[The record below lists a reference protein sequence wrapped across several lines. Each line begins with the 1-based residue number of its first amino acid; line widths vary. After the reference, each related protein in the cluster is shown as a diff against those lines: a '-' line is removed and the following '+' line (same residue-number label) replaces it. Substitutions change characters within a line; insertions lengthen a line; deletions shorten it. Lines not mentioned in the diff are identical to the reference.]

1 MNDLVLSG
9 LLNLFALFGAVAGID
24 KEKSEKLIKAYLN
37 QHFGIRRQETYL
49 GLYRDLG
56 ELYRMSPDLD
66 KDKIIES
73 VCEGLRK
80 NIEAKEQSLLLLRFM
95 EFAGINRE
103 GFLAHE
109 DLFKK
114 VGAQFNVNQEV
125 FTHFKAFVLNQE
137 TEKVL
142 SFAPEGWNGILQVI
156 DLPGANVM
164 AFTYRGTDPVMMN
177 DVPVLAGTFQLWQ
190 QSGVMK
196 GKQGIPLYYSN
207 IKTLFDKKGEK
218 HVPIELSGRDINF
231 RFPGSDNGM
240 HNFSFNLHSGQ
251 LVAIM
256 GGSGVGKSTLL
267 GLLNGNI
274 KPQEGQIL
282 LNGHSID
289 NAQVQKLIG
298 FVPQDDLL
306 IEELTVYKNLWYT
319 AKLCFDGMSA
329 EEMDKRVMDV
339 LTDLGLAGAKDLK
352 VGSPLNKTI
361 SGGQRKRLNIA
372 LELIREPVV
381 LFLDE
386 PTSGLSSSDSEKVIN
401 LLKEQTFKGRLVV
414 VNIHQPSSDIYKL
427 FDKLWLLDKGGYPV
441 YDGNPIEAI
450 TYFKNTAHY
459 ADADTSM
466 CSACGNVNPE
476 IVLNILDSKAL
487 DDTGK
492 LTDTR
497 RISPQ
502 EWHNK
507 YLETRSEV
515 ETPIKSEVPRTRQK
529 KPSAWKQ
536 FRIFLQRNIRT
547 KLANTQ
553 YLLISLLEA
562 PLLAVVVAM
571 LTRYAPETG
580 YTLMDNKNL
589 VSYFFMAII
598 VAIFMGMS
606 VSAEEIFKDRS
617 LLKRERFL
625 KLSHSGYIWSK
636 IIYLT
641 GLSLVQTLLFIL
653 AGNAIMGIHG
663 MLGIW
668 WIVLFASALVA
679 NLTGLVL
686 SQSLSSIVAI
696 YITIPLLLIPQI
708 LLCGLVVKFDDLNP
722 RSKTGNVPVIGEVI
736 PSRWAFEALA
746 VSSFEY
752 NNYMKHFFD
761 DEKEKFRAQY
771 YRIGFLEELQ
781 SQKETAQAEYLKE
794 GAPEKERLEI
804 IKTGLPQLARIT
816 EQDPLQIE
824 GSAWS
829 EAIYK
834 DLDVYFSDA
843 GKVLSKRSLHY
854 TREIDR
860 TNMRMIQEIGKD
872 GLLSLKKNSHNLFL
886 QDLVL
891 NTSSSKMFRIVDNT
905 IVPKVG
911 QIYLEPATNNG
922 RAPFYSHEK
931 ILGKLKIP
939 TLWYNLGVL
948 GIMAVL
954 TALALFF
961 RIPARFMGKKGE

>member
-24 KEKSEKLIKAYLN
+24 KERSEKLIKAYLN

-56 ELYRMSPDLD
+56 ELYMMSSGLD

-95 EFAGINRE
+95 EFACINSA

-109 DLFKK
+109 DLFRK
-114 VGAQFNVNQEV
+114 VAVQFNVNENV
-125 FTHFKAFVLNQE
+125 FGHYKAFVLKQE
-137 TEKVL
+137 TERVL
-142 SFAPEGWNGILQVI
+142 SFAPHGWDGTLQVI
-156 DLPGANVM
+156 DLPDSNIM
-164 AFTYRGTDPVMMN
+164 AFTYRGNDPVLMN
-177 DVPVLAGTFQLWQ
+177 DVPVLSGTFQLWQ

-196 GKQGIPLYYSN
+196 GRQGVPLYYSN
-207 IKTLFDKKGEK
+207 IKALFQNKGDK
-218 HVPIELSGRDINF
+218 HIPIELAGRNINF

-240 HNFSFNLHSGQ
+240 HNFSFTLYSGQ

-267 GLLNGNI
+267 GLLNGNM

-289 NAQVQKLIG
+289 DSEVQKLIG

-329 EEMDKRVMDV
+329 EELDKRVMDV
-339 LTDLGLAGAKDLK
+339 LTDLGLAAAKDLK

-427 FDKLWLLDKGGYPV
+427 FDRLWLLDKGGYPV

-466 CSACGNVNPE
+466 CSTCGNVNPE
-476 IVLNILDSKAL
+476 IVLNILDAKAL

-492 LTDTR
+492 ITETR
-497 RISPQ
+497 RMSPE

-507 YLETRSEV
+507 YLETRSEG
-515 ETPIKSEVPRTRQK
+515 EDPKIREVPETRQK
-529 KPSAWKQ
+529 KPAAWKQ
-536 FRIFLQRNIRT
+536 FGIFLQRNIHT
-547 KLANTQ
+547 KMANTQ

-571 LTRYAPETG
+571 LTRYASETG
-580 YTLMDNKNL
+580 YTLLDNKNL
-589 VSYFFMAII
+589 VSYFFMAVI

-668 WIVLFASALVA
+668 WVILFASALVA

-722 RSKTGNVPVIGEVI
+722 KSKTGNVPVIGEVI

-752 NNYMKHFFD
+752 NRYMRHFFD

-781 SQKETAQAEYLKE
+781 SQMETAQAEYLKE

-804 IKTGLPQLARIT
+804 IKTGLPRLAQLT
-816 EQDPLQIE
+816 EQDPLLIE

-829 EAIYK
+829 E
-834 DLDVYFSDA
+834 DLYRELDSCFSNA
-843 GKVLSKRSLHY
+843 SKMLSKKSLHY
-854 TREIDR
+854 THEIDR
-860 TNMRMIQEIGKD
+860 TNTRLIKEMGKD
-872 GLLSLKKNSHNLFL
+872 GLLSLKKDHHNLFL

-891 NTSSSKMFRIVDNT
+891 NTSSLKMFRIVDNT

-911 QIYLEPATNNG
+911 QIYLEPATANG

-939 TLWYNLGVL
+939 TLWYNLGVM
-948 GIMAVL
+948 GIMAIL

-961 RIPARFMGKKGE
+961 RIPARFMAKKGE

>member
-24 KEKSEKLIKAYLN
+24 KERSEKLIKAYLN

-49 GLYRDLG
+49 GLYRDLR
-56 ELYRMSPDLD
+56 ELYQMSSGLD
-66 KDKIIES
+66 KDKIIEG

-80 NIEAKEQSLLLLRFM
+80 NIEAKEQALLLLRFM
-95 EFAGINRE
+95 EFAGMNPE
-103 GFLAHE
+103 GFLTHE
-109 DLFKK
+109 ELFKK
-114 VGAQFNVNQEV
+114 VASQFNVSEDD
-125 FTHFKAFVLNQE
+125 FGHFKAFVLDRE

-142 SFAPEGWNGILQVI
+142 SYVPEGWNGTLKMI
-156 DLPGANVM
+156 DLPGSNAM

-196 GKQGIPLYYSN
+196 GKQGTPLYYSN
-207 IKTLFDKKGEK
+207 IKALFDKKGDK
-218 HVPIELSGRDINF
+218 HIPIELSGRDINF

-240 HNFSFNLHSGQ
+240 HNFSFTLHSGQ

-289 NAQVQKLIG
+289 NSEVQKLIG

-319 AKLCFDGMSA
+319 AKLCFDGMSP
-329 EEMDKRVMDV
+329 EELDKRVMEV
-339 LTDLGLAGAKDLK
+339 LTDLGLAVAKDLK

-401 LLKEQTFKGRLVV
+401 LLKEQTIKGRLIV

-450 TYFKNTAHY
+450 TYFKDVAHY

-466 CSACGNVNPE
+466 CSTCGNVNPE
-476 IVLNILDSKAL
+476 IVLNILDAKAL

-492 LTDTR
+492 ITETR
-497 RISPQ
+497 RISPE

-507 YLETRSEV
+507 YLETR
-515 ETPIKSEVPRTRQK
+515 PAGKDPKIREVPETRQK
-529 KPSAWKQ
+529 KPVAWKQ

-589 VSYFFMAII
+589 VSYFFMAVI

-668 WIVLFASALVA
+668 WIVLFAAALVA

-722 RSKTGNVPVIGEVI
+722 KSKTGNVPVIGEVI

-752 NNYMKHFFD
+752 NRYMKHFFD

-781 SQKETAQAEYLKE
+781 SQMETAQAEYLKE
-794 GAPEKERLEI
+794 GAPDEERLEI
-804 IKTGLPQLARIT
+804 IKTGLPLLAQLT
-816 EQDPLQIE
+816 EKDPLQVE
-824 GSAWS
+824 DSAWS
-829 EAIYK
+829 EALYHQ
-834 DLDVYFSDA
+834 LDGYFIDA
-843 GKVLSKRSLHY
+843 NKILSKRSLHY
-854 TREIDR
+854 THEIDR
-860 TNMRMIQEIGKD
+860 TNMRLINELGKD
-872 GLLSLKKNSHNLFL
+872 GLLSLKKDHHNLFL

-891 NTSSSKMFRIVDNT
+891 NSSSTKMFRIVDHT

-911 QIYLEPATNNG
+911 QIYLEPATSNG
-922 RAPFYSHEK
+922 RAPFYSHVKK
-931 ILGKLKIP
+931 IGKLKIP
-939 TLWYNLGVL
+939 TLWYNLEVL

>member
-24 KEKSEKLIKAYLN
+24 KERSEKLIKAYLN

-49 GLYRDLG
+49 GLYRDLR
-56 ELYRMSPDLD
+56 ELYQMSSGLD
-66 KDKIIES
+66 KDKIIEG

-95 EFAGINRE
+95 EFAGMNPE
-103 GFLAHE
+103 GFLTHE
-109 DLFKK
+109 ELFKK
-114 VGAQFNVNQEV
+114 VASQFNVSEDD
-125 FTHFKAFVLNQE
+125 FGHFKAFVLDRE

-142 SFAPEGWNGILQVI
+142 SYVPEGWNGTLKMI
-156 DLPGANVM
+156 DLPGSNAM

-196 GKQGIPLYYSN
+196 GKQGTPLYYSN
-207 IKTLFDKKGEK
+207 IKALFDKKGDK
-218 HVPIELSGRDINF
+218 HIPIELSGRDINF

-240 HNFSFNLHSGQ
+240 HNFSFTLHSGQ

-289 NAQVQKLIG
+289 NSEVQKLIG

-319 AKLCFDGMSA
+319 AKLCFDGMSP
-329 EEMDKRVMDV
+329 EELDKRVMEV
-339 LTDLGLAGAKDLK
+339 LTDLGLAAAKDLK

-401 LLKEQTFKGRLVV
+401 LLKEQTFKGRLIV

-450 TYFKNTAHY
+450 TYFKDVAHY

-466 CSACGNVNPE
+466 CSTCGNVNPE
-476 IVLNILDSKAL
+476 IVLNILDAKAL

-492 LTDTR
+492 ITETR
-497 RISPQ
+497 RISPE

-507 YLETRSEV
+507 YLETR
-515 ETPIKSEVPRTRQK
+515 PAGKDPKIREVPETRQK
-529 KPSAWKQ
+529 KPVAWKQ

-589 VSYFFMAII
+589 VSYFFMAVI

-668 WIVLFASALVA
+668 WIVLFAAALVA

-722 RSKTGNVPVIGEVI
+722 KSKTGNVPVIGEVI

-752 NNYMKHFFD
+752 NRYMKHFFD

-781 SQKETAQAEYLKE
+781 SQMETAQAEYLKE
-794 GAPEKERLEI
+794 GAADEERLEI
-804 IKTGLPQLARIT
+804 IKTGLPLLAQLT
-816 EQDPLQIE
+816 EKDPLQVE
-824 GSAWS
+824 DSAWS
-829 EAIYK
+829 EALYHQ
-834 DLDVYFSDA
+834 LDGYFIDA
-843 GKVLSKRSLHY
+843 NKILSKRSLHY
-854 TREIDR
+854 THEIDR
-860 TNMRMIQEIGKD
+860 TNMRLINELGKD
-872 GLLSLKKNSHNLFL
+872 GLLSLKKDHHNLFL

-891 NTSSSKMFRIVDNT
+891 NSSSTKMFRIVDHT

-911 QIYLEPATNNG
+911 QIYLEPATSNG
-922 RAPFYSHEK
+922 RAPFYSHVKK
-931 ILGKLKIP
+931 IGKLKIP

>member
-164 AFTYRGTDPVMMN
+164 AFTHRGTDPVMMN

-319 AKLCFDGMSA
+319 AKLCFDGMSS

-752 NNYMKHFFD
+752 NNYMKHFLD

-860 TNMRMIQEIGKD
+860 TNMRMIQEIGKG

>member
-24 KEKSEKLIKAYLN
+24 KERSEKLIKAYLN

-49 GLYRDLG
+49 GLYRDLR
-56 ELYRMSPDLD
+56 ELYQMSSGLD
-66 KDKIIES
+66 KDKIIEG

-80 NIEAKEQSLLLLRFM
+80 NIEAKEQALLLLRFM
-95 EFAGINRE
+95 EFAGMNPE
-103 GFLAHE
+103 GFLTHE
-109 DLFKK
+109 ELFKK
-114 VGAQFNVNQEV
+114 VASQFNVSEDD
-125 FTHFKAFVLNQE
+125 FGHFKAFVLDRE

-142 SFAPEGWNGILQVI
+142 SYVPEGWNGTLKMI
-156 DLPGANVM
+156 DLPGSNAM

-196 GKQGIPLYYSN
+196 GKQGTPLYYSN
-207 IKTLFDKKGEK
+207 IKALFDKKGDK
-218 HVPIELSGRDINF
+218 HIPIELSGRDINF

-240 HNFSFNLHSGQ
+240 HNFSFTLHSGQ

-289 NAQVQKLIG
+289 NSEVQKLIG

-319 AKLCFDGMSA
+319 AKLCFDGMSP
-329 EEMDKRVMDV
+329 EELDKRVMEV
-339 LTDLGLAGAKDLK
+339 LTDLGLAVAKDLK

-401 LLKEQTFKGRLVV
+401 LLKEQTFKGRLIV

-450 TYFKNTAHY
+450 TYFKDVAHY

-466 CSACGNVNPE
+466 CSTCGNVNPE
-476 IVLNILDSKAL
+476 IVLNILDAKAL

-492 LTDTR
+492 ITETR
-497 RISPQ
+497 RISPE

-507 YLETRSEV
+507 YLETR
-515 ETPIKSEVPRTRQK
+515 PAGKDPKIREVPETRQK
-529 KPSAWKQ
+529 KPVAWKQ

-589 VSYFFMAII
+589 VSYFFMAVI

-668 WIVLFASALVA
+668 WIVLFAAALVA

-722 RSKTGNVPVIGEVI
+722 KSKTGNVPVIGEVI

-752 NNYMKHFFD
+752 NRYMKHFFD

-781 SQKETAQAEYLKE
+781 SQMETAQAEYLKE
-794 GAPEKERLEI
+794 GAPDEERLEI
-804 IKTGLPQLARIT
+804 IKTGLPLLAQLT
-816 EQDPLQIE
+816 EKDPLQVE
-824 GSAWS
+824 DSAWS
-829 EAIYK
+829 EALYHQ
-834 DLDVYFSDA
+834 LDGYFIDA
-843 GKVLSKRSLHY
+843 NKILSKRSLHY
-854 TREIDR
+854 THEIDR
-860 TNMRMIQEIGKD
+860 TNMRLINELGKD
-872 GLLSLKKNSHNLFL
+872 GLLSLKKDHHNLFL

-891 NTSSSKMFRIVDNT
+891 NSSSTKMFRIVDHT

-911 QIYLEPATNNG
+911 QIYLEPATSNG
-922 RAPFYSHEK
+922 RAPFYSHVKK
-931 ILGKLKIP
+931 IGKLKIP

>member
-1 MNDLVLSG
+1 M
-9 LLNLFALFGAVAGID
+9 
-24 KEKSEKLIKAYLN
+24 
-37 QHFGIRRQETYL
+37 
-49 GLYRDLG
+49 
-56 ELYRMSPDLD
+56 
-66 KDKIIES
+66 
-73 VCEGLRK
+73 
-80 NIEAKEQSLLLLRFM
+80 
-95 EFAGINRE
+95 
-103 GFLAHE
+103 
-109 DLFKK
+109 
-114 VGAQFNVNQEV
+114 
-125 FTHFKAFVLNQE
+125 
-137 TEKVL
+137 
-142 SFAPEGWNGILQVI
+142 
-156 DLPGANVM
+156 
-164 AFTYRGTDPVMMN
+164 
-177 DVPVLAGTFQLWQ
+177 
-190 QSGVMK
+190 
-196 GKQGIPLYYSN
+196 
-207 IKTLFDKKGEK
+207 
-218 HVPIELSGRDINF
+218 
-231 RFPGSDNGM
+231 
-240 HNFSFNLHSGQ
+240 
-251 LVAIM
+251 
-256 GGSGVGKSTLL
+256 
-267 GLLNGNI
+267 
-274 KPQEGQIL
+274 
-282 LNGHSID
+282 
-289 NAQVQKLIG
+289 
-298 FVPQDDLL
+298 
-306 IEELTVYKNLWYT
+306 
-319 AKLCFDGMSA
+319 
-329 EEMDKRVMDV
+329 
-339 LTDLGLAGAKDLK
+339 
-352 VGSPLNKTI
+352 
-361 SGGQRKRLNIA
+361 
-372 LELIREPVV
+372 
-381 LFLDE
+381 
-386 PTSGLSSSDSEKVIN
+386 
-401 LLKEQTFKGRLVV
+401 
-414 VNIHQPSSDIYKL
+414 
-427 FDKLWLLDKGGYPV
+427 

-450 TYFKNTAHY
+450 TYFKDVAHY

-466 CSACGNVNPE
+466 CSTCGNVNPE
-476 IVLNILDSKAL
+476 IVLNILDAKAL

-492 LTDTR
+492 ITETR
-497 RISPQ
+497 RISPE

-507 YLETRSEV
+507 YLETRSAGKD
-515 ETPIKSEVPRTRQK
+515 PKIREVPETRQK
-529 KPSAWKQ
+529 KPAAWKQ

-589 VSYFFMAII
+589 VSYFFMAVI

-668 WIVLFASALVA
+668 WIVLFAAALVA

-722 RSKTGNVPVIGEVI
+722 KSKTGNVPVIGEVI

-752 NNYMKHFFD
+752 NRYMKHFFD

-781 SQKETAQAEYLKE
+781 SQMETAQAEYLKE
-794 GAPEKERLEI
+794 GTPDEERLEI
-804 IKTGLPQLARIT
+804 IKTGLPLLAQLT
-816 EQDPLQIE
+816 EKDPLQVE

-829 EAIYK
+829 EALYHE
-834 DLDVYFSDA
+834 LDGFFIDA
-843 GKVLSKRSLHY
+843 NKILSKRSLHY
-854 TREIDR
+854 THEIDR
-860 TNMRMIQEIGKD
+860 TNMRLINELGKD
-872 GLLSLKKNSHNLFL
+872 GLLSLKKDHHNLFL

-891 NTSSSKMFRIVDNT
+891 NSSSTKMFRIVDHT

-922 RAPFYSHEK
+922 RAPFYSHVK
-931 ILGKLKIP
+931 KVGKLKIP

>member
-9 LLNLFALFGAVAGID
+9 LLNLFALFGAEAGID
-24 KEKSEKLIKAYLN
+24 QEKSEKIIKAYLN

-49 GLYRDLG
+49 GLYRDLR
-56 ELYRMSPDLD
+56 ELYQMSSGLD
-66 KDKIIES
+66 KDKIIEG
-73 VCEGLRK
+73 VCDGLRK
-80 NIEAKEQSLLLLRFM
+80 NIEVKEQSLLLLRFM
-95 EFAGINRE
+95 EFAGINPE

-114 VGAQFNVNQEV
+114 VAAQFNVSRDV
-125 FTHFKAFVLNQE
+125 FNHFKAFVLNRE

-142 SFAPEGWNGILQVI
+142 SYTPREWNGSLQVI
-156 DLPGANVM
+156 DLPESNAM
-164 AFTYRGTDPVMMN
+164 AFTYRGNDPVMMN

-196 GKQGIPLYYSN
+196 GPQGLPLYYSN
-207 IKTLFDKKGEK
+207 IKALFEKKDDT
-218 HVPIELSGRDINF
+218 HTPIELSGRNINF
-231 RFPGSDNGM
+231 RFPASDNGM
-240 HNFSFNLHSGQ
+240 HNFSFTLHSGQ

-274 KPQEGQIL
+274 KPQEGRIL

-289 NAQVQKLIG
+289 NSEVQKLIG

-329 EEMDKRVMDV
+329 EEIDKRVMDV
-339 LTDLGLAGAKDLK
+339 LTDLGLSAAKNLK

-427 FDKLWLLDKGGYPV
+427 FDRLWLLDKGGYPV

-450 TYFKNTAHY
+450 TYFKNAAHY

-492 LTDTR
+492 ITETR
-497 RISPQ
+497 RISPE

-507 YLETRSEV
+507 YLETRSV
-515 ETPIKSEVPRTRQK
+515 EGDPKSCEVPKTRQK

-536 FRIFLQRNIRT
+536 FSIFLQRNIHT
-547 KLANTQ
+547 KLSNTQ

-580 YTLMDNKNL
+580 YTLLDNKNL
-589 VSYFFMAII
+589 VSYFFMAVI

-668 WIVLFASALVA
+668 WIILFAAALVA

-722 RSKTGNVPVIGEVI
+722 KSKTGNVPVIGEVI

-746 VSSFEY
+746 VSSYEY
-752 NNYMKHFFD
+752 NRYMKHFFE

-781 SQKETAQAEYLKE
+781 SQMETAQAEYLKE
-794 GAPEKERLEI
+794 GAPEENRLDI
-804 IKTGLPQLARIT
+804 IKTGLPQLADIT
-816 EQDPLQIE
+816 RTDPLQLE
-824 GSAWS
+824 VSEWS
-829 EAIYK
+829 EALYGK
-834 DLDVYFSDA
+834 LDGYFSGA
-843 GKVLSKRSLHY
+843 NKILSRKSLHY
-854 TREIDR
+854 TQEIDG
-860 TNMRMIQEIGKD
+860 TNTRLIREMGKD
-872 GLLSLKKNSHNLFL
+872 GLLALKKDNHNLFL

-891 NTSSSKMFRIVDNT
+891 NTSSTKMFRIVDNT

-922 RAPFYSHEK
+922 RAPFYSHIK

-948 GIMAVL
+948 GLMAVL